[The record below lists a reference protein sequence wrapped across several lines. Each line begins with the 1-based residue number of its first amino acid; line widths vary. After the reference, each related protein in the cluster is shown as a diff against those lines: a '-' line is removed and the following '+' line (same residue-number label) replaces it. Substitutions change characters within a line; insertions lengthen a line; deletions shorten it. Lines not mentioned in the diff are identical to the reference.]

1 MATHSST
8 LAWKIP
14 WEEPGRLQSMG
25 VTKESDTTERL
36 HFHFSSILLFSQL
49 QAHPFSSLKNP
60 PQTGSSSGPD
70 RIQIIPRLTFRAQT
84 DRSLA
89 LMSLDGLGIPWQTGL
104 FPRAKIT
111 VLLPS
116 FACRKV
122 PWTSTLAWWHTL
134 PFPAFLCSPES
145 HLPGLKRV
153 VDVKSSIVRAGSM
166 LDHSWVLW
174 ADICGSVGTWCL
186 CGNS

>member
-1 MATHSST
+1 MRQPG
-8 LAWKIP
+8 LVFFIP
-14 WEEPGRLQSMG
+14 CFLI
-25 VTKESDTTERL
+25 VYL
-36 HFHFSSILLFSQL
+36 SILCFLNSN
-49 QAHPFSSLKNP
+49 QAHPFSFLKKP

-70 RIQIIPRLTFRAQT
+70 RIQVIPRLTFRAQT

-104 FPRAKIT
+104 FQGTKIT
-111 VLLPS
+111 VLLSS

-122 PWTSTLAWWHTL
+122 PWTSIQWACWHTL
-134 PFPAFLCSPES
+134 PVPAFLCSPES

-174 ADICGSVGTWCL
+174 AESCGSVGTWCL